1 MKGASMLENLH
12 VKNLALI
19 EEEDIT
25 FLDGLHILSGE
36 TGAGKSIILG
46 ALGLALGGKV
56 SKDMLRDPGKEAL
69 VEAVFRITRDS
80 QRKQLAELD
89 IEPYDDEVILSRKIT
104 ESRSVAK
111 INGEMVPAIKM
122 KEVGDIFLDIHGQ
135 NDHQSLLHKKKH
147 LEMLDEYAKNE
158 VGPLKERMQTAY
170 KTYAAKQQEWKE
182 ANQLDGDRER
192 EISFLEY
199 EIKEITEANLEIGED
214 ARFENQYRRLSN
226 SKRIMEALSEALS
239 EAYQQT
245 SGSDGASEQVGRAV
259 QRLHQILSY
268 DEALE
273 PMFESLNDIDSL
285 LSDFNRD
292 LSQYMAEAEFDEE
305 MFAQIDGRLNEINR
319 LKDKYGATIEDILAA
334 KQEKEDRL
342 EKLMHHEAYL
352 AKLTQALNDAKKEA
366 EDAAFALSGMR
377 KRYAKE
383 LSGKVEEALMDLNFL
398 DVHFSMEFLQTDHIG
413 ADGYDDAQFMIR
425 TNPGEPIRPLKDI
438 ASGGEMSRI
447 MLAIKTVLAEHDDI
461 DTLIFDEIDAGIS
474 GRTAQAVS
482 EKLHLV
488 AKEHQVICITH
499 LPQIAA
505 MADHHYLIQKDVVGN
520 ETISSIEALSYHDSI
535 KELARMLGGTTITQ
549 TVLDNAKEM
558 KDLAQGKKDV

>member
-1 MKGASMLENLH
+1 MLENLH

-122 KEVGDIFLDIHGQ
+122 KQVGDIFLDIHGQ

-226 SKRIMEALSEALS
+226 SKRIMEALSEA
-239 EAYQQT
+239 YQQT
-245 SGSDGASEQVGRAV
+245 SGSDGASEQVGRAM

>member
-1 MKGASMLENLH
+1 MLENLH

-56 SKDMLRDPGKEAL
+56 SKEMLRDGDKEAM
-69 VEAVFRITRDS
+69 VEAVFRVTRES
-80 QRKQLAELD
+80 QRKQLAALD
-89 IEPYDDEVILSRKIT
+89 VEPYDDQIILSRKIT

-111 INGEMVPAIKM
+111 INGEMVPAVKM
-122 KEVGDIFLDIHGQ
+122 KQVGDIFLGIHGQ

-147 LEMLDEYAKNE
+147 LEMLDEYAKSE
-158 VGPLKERMQTAY
+158 VQPLKERMHTAY
-170 KTYAAKQQEWKE
+170 KKYAQKQQEWQD
-182 ANQLDGDRER
+182 ADRMDGDRER

-199 EIKEITEANLEIGED
+199 EIHEIADATLQVGED
-214 ARFENQYRRLSN
+214 ERFESQYRRLSN
-226 SKRIMEALSEALS
+226 SKRIMEALGEA
-239 EAYQQT
+239 QQM
-245 SGSDGASEQVGRAV
+245 SAGADGASDQIGRAI
-259 QRLHQILSY
+259 QRLHQVVVY
-268 DEALE
+268 DEALS
-273 PMFESLNDIDSL
+273 PMLDSLSDIDSL

-292 LSQYMAEAEFDEE
+292 LSQYMSEAEFDEE
-305 MFAQIDGRLNEINR
+305 LFAQIDGRLNEINR
-319 LKDKYGATIEDILAA
+319 LKDKYGSTIEQILAA
-334 KQEKEDRL
+334 KEEKEERL
-342 EKLMHHEAYL
+342 QKLQHYEAYL
-352 AKLTQALNDAKKEA
+352 AKLSEECKQAKKEA
-366 EDAAFALSGMR
+366 EDAAFALSSMR
-377 KRYAKE
+377 QHYAKE
-383 LSGKVEEALMDLNFL
+383 LSKKVEEALLDLNFL
-398 DVHFSMEFLQTDHIG
+398 DVHFSMEFLQAEKIG
-413 ADGYDDAQFMIR
+413 MDGYDDAQFMIR

-505 MADHHYLIQKDVVGN
+505 MADHHYLIQKDVIGN

-558 KDLAQGKKDV
+558 KELAQQKKDV

>member
-226 SKRIMEALSEALS
+226 SKRIMEALSEA
-239 EAYQQT
+239 YQQT

-305 MFAQIDGRLNEINR
+305 MFAQIDGRLSEINR

>member
-122 KEVGDIFLDIHGQ
+122 KEVGDIFLYIHGQ

-226 SKRIMEALSEALS
+226 SKRIMEALS

>member
-56 SKDMLRDPGKEAL
+56 SKDMLRDLGKEAL

-226 SKRIMEALSEALS
+226 SKRIMEALSEA
-239 EAYQQT
+239 YQQT

-319 LKDKYGATIEDILAA
+319 LKDKYGATIEDILAT
-334 KQEKEDRL
+334 KQEKEERL

-425 TNPGEPIRPLKDI
+425 TNLGEPIRPLKDI

>member
-1 MKGASMLENLH
+1 MLENLH

-89 IEPYDDEVILSRKIT
+89 IEPYDDEIILSRKIT

-226 SKRIMEALSEALS
+226 SKRIMEALSEA
-239 EAYQQT
+239 YQQT

-319 LKDKYGATIEDILAA
+319 LKDKYGATIEDILAT

-438 ASGGEMSRI
+438 ASGGELSRI

>member
-170 KTYAAKQQEWKE
+170 KTYATKQQEWKE

-226 SKRIMEALSEALS
+226 SKRIMEALS

-292 LSQYMAEAEFDEE
+292 LSQYMAETEFDEE

-425 TNPGEPIRPLKDI
+425 TNPGEPIRPLKDV

>member
-1 MKGASMLENLH
+1 MLENLH

-56 SKDMLRDPGKEAL
+56 SKEMLRDGDKEAL
-69 VEAVFRITRDS
+69 VEAVFRVTRES
-80 QRKQLAELD
+80 QRKQLAALD
-89 IEPYDDEVILSRKIT
+89 VEPYDDQIILSRKIT

-111 INGEMVPAIKM
+111 INGEMVPAVKM
-122 KEVGDIFLDIHGQ
+122 KQVGDIFLDIHGQ

-147 LEMLDEYAKNE
+147 LEMLDEYAKSE
-158 VGPLKERMQTAY
+158 VQPLKEHMHTAY
-170 KTYAAKQQEWKE
+170 KTYAQKQQEWQD
-182 ANQLDGDRER
+182 ADRMDGDRER

-199 EIKEITEANLEIGED
+199 EIHEIADANLQVGED
-214 ARFENQYRRLSN
+214 ERFESQYRRLSN
-226 SKRIMEALSEALS
+226 SKRIMEALGEA
-239 EAYQQT
+239 QQM
-245 SGSDGASEQVGRAV
+245 SAGADGASDQIGRAI
-259 QRLHQILSY
+259 QRLHQVVVY
-268 DEALE
+268 DEALS
-273 PMFESLNDIDSL
+273 PMLDSLSDIDSL

-292 LSQYMAEAEFDEE
+292 LSQYMSEAEFDEE
-305 MFAQIDGRLNEINR
+305 LFAQIDGRLNEINR
-319 LKDKYGATIEDILAA
+319 LKDKYGSTIEQILAA
-334 KQEKEDRL
+334 KEEKEERL
-342 EKLMHHEAYL
+342 QKLQHYEAYL
-352 AKLTQALNDAKKEA
+352 AKLSEECKQAKKEA
-366 EDAAFALSGMR
+366 EDAAFALSSMR
-377 KRYAKE
+377 QHYAKE
-383 LSGKVEEALMDLNFL
+383 LSKKVEDALLDLNFL
-398 DVHFSMEFLQTDHIG
+398 DVHFSMEFLQAEKIG
-413 ADGYDDAQFMIR
+413 MDGYDDAQFMIR

-505 MADHHYLIQKDVVGN
+505 MADHHYLIQKDVIGN

-558 KDLAQGKKDV
+558 KELAQQKKDV

>member
-1 MKGASMLENLH
+1 MLENLH

-226 SKRIMEALSEALS
+226 SKRIMEALSEA
-239 EAYQQT
+239 YQQT

-334 KQEKEDRL
+334 KQEKEDCL

>member
-226 SKRIMEALSEALS
+226 SKRIMEALS

-505 MADHHYLIQKDVVGN
+505 TADHHYLIQKDVVGN

>member
-1 MKGASMLENLH
+1 MLENLH

-122 KEVGDIFLDIHGQ
+122 KQVGDIFLDIHGQ
-135 NDHQSLLHKKKH
+135 NDQQSLLHKKKH

-226 SKRIMEALSEALS
+226 SKRIMEALSEA
-239 EAYQQT
+239 YQQT

-292 LSQYMAEAEFDEE
+292 LSQYMAETEFDEE

-342 EKLMHHEAYL
+342 EKLMHHEVYL

>member
-1 MKGASMLENLH
+1 MLENLH

-69 VEAVFRITRDS
+69 IEAVFRITRDS

-226 SKRIMEALSEALS
+226 SKRIMEALSEA
-239 EAYQQT
+239 YQQT

-292 LSQYMAEAEFDEE
+292 LSQYMAETEFDEE

>member
-1 MKGASMLENLH
+1 MLENLH

-56 SKDMLRDPGKEAL
+56 LKDMLRDPGKEAL

-226 SKRIMEALSEALS
+226 SKRIMEALSEA
-239 EAYQQT
+239 YQQT

-292 LSQYMAEAEFDEE
+292 LSQYMAETEFDEE

-334 KQEKEDRL
+334 KQEKKDRL

>member
-226 SKRIMEALSEALS
+226 SKRIMEALSEA
-239 EAYQQT
+239 YQQT

-319 LKDKYGATIEDILAA
+319 LKDKYGATIEDILAT

-425 TNPGEPIRPLKDI
+425 TNPGEPIRPLKDV

>member
-158 VGPLKERMQTAY
+158 VGPLQERMQTAY

-226 SKRIMEALSEALS
+226 SKRIMEALSEA
-239 EAYQQT
+239 YQQT

-292 LSQYMAEAEFDEE
+292 LSQYMAETEFDEE

>member
-1 MKGASMLENLH
+1 MLENLH

-56 SKDMLRDPGKEAL
+56 SKEMLRDGDKEAL
-69 VEAVFRITRDS
+69 VEAVFRVTRES
-80 QRKQLAELD
+80 QRKQLAALD
-89 IEPYDDEVILSRKIT
+89 VEPYDDQIILSRKIT

-111 INGEMVPAIKM
+111 INGEMVPAVKM
-122 KEVGDIFLDIHGQ
+122 KQVGDIFLDIHGQ

-147 LEMLDEYAKNE
+147 LEMLDEYAKSE
-158 VGPLKERMQTAY
+158 VQPLKERMHTAY
-170 KTYAAKQQEWKE
+170 KKYAQKQQEWQD
-182 ANQLDGDRER
+182 ADRMDGDRER

-199 EIKEITEANLEIGED
+199 EIHEIADANLQVGED
-214 ARFENQYRRLSN
+214 KRFESQYRRLSN
-226 SKRIMEALSEALS
+226 SKRIMEALGEA
-239 EAYQQT
+239 QQM
-245 SGSDGASEQVGRAV
+245 SAGADGASDQIGRAI
-259 QRLHQILSY
+259 QRLHQVVVY
-268 DEALE
+268 DEALS
-273 PMFESLNDIDSL
+273 PMLDSLSDIDSL

-292 LSQYMAEAEFDEE
+292 LSQYMSEAEFDEE
-305 MFAQIDGRLNEINR
+305 LFAQIDGRLNEINR
-319 LKDKYGATIEDILAA
+319 LKDKYGSTIEQILAA
-334 KQEKEDRL
+334 KEEKEERL
-342 EKLMHHEAYL
+342 QKLQHYEAYL
-352 AKLTQALNDAKKEA
+352 AKLSEECKQAKKEA
-366 EDAAFALSGMR
+366 EDAAFALSSMR
-377 KRYAKE
+377 QHYAKE
-383 LSGKVEEALMDLNFL
+383 LSKKVEDALLDLNFL
-398 DVHFSMEFLQTDHIG
+398 DVHFSMEFLQAEKIG
-413 ADGYDDAQFMIR
+413 MDGYDDAQFMIR

-488 AKEHQVICITH
+488 AKKHQVICITH

-505 MADHHYLIQKDVVGN
+505 MADHHYLIQKDVIGN

-558 KDLAQGKKDV
+558 KELAQQKKDV

>member
-1 MKGASMLENLH
+1 MLENLH

-56 SKDMLRDPGKEAL
+56 SKDMLRDLGKEAL

-226 SKRIMEALSEALS
+226 SKRIMEALSEA
-239 EAYQQT
+239 YQQT

-319 LKDKYGATIEDILAA
+319 LKDKYGATIEDILAT
-334 KQEKEDRL
+334 KQEKEERL

-425 TNPGEPIRPLKDI
+425 TNLGEPIRPLKDI

>member
-226 SKRIMEALSEALS
+226 SKRIMEALS

>member
-1 MKGASMLENLH
+1 MLENLH

-170 KTYAAKQQEWKE
+170 KTYATKQQEWKE

-226 SKRIMEALSEALS
+226 SKRIMEALS

-292 LSQYMAEAEFDEE
+292 LSQYMAETEFDEE

>member
-226 SKRIMEALSEALS
+226 SKRIMEALSEA
-239 EAYQQT
+239 YQQT

-273 PMFESLNDIDSL
+273 PMFESLNDSDSL

-292 LSQYMAEAEFDEE
+292 LSQYMAETEFDEE

>member
-56 SKDMLRDPGKEAL
+56 LKDMLRDPGKEAL

-226 SKRIMEALSEALS
+226 SKRIMEALSEA
-239 EAYQQT
+239 YQQT

-292 LSQYMAEAEFDEE
+292 LSQYMAETEFDEE

-520 ETISSIEALSYHDSI
+520 ETISSIEALSYHDRI

>member
-1 MKGASMLENLH
+1 MLENLH

-226 SKRIMEALSEALS
+226 SKRIMEALSEA
-239 EAYQQT
+239 YQQT

-319 LKDKYGATIEDILAA
+319 LKDKYGATIENILAT
-334 KQEKEDRL
+334 KQEKEERL

>member
-56 SKDMLRDPGKEAL
+56 LKDMLRDPGKEAL

-226 SKRIMEALSEALS
+226 SKRIMEALSEA
-239 EAYQQT
+239 YQQT

-292 LSQYMAEAEFDEE
+292 LSQYMAETEFDEE

>member
-122 KEVGDIFLDIHGQ
+122 KQVGDIFLDIHGQ

-170 KTYAAKQQEWKE
+170 KTYAAKQQEWNE

-226 SKRIMEALSEALS
+226 SKRIMEALS

>member
-1 MKGASMLENLH
+1 MLENLH

-226 SKRIMEALSEALS
+226 SKRIMEALSEA
-239 EAYQQT
+239 YQQT

-292 LSQYMAEAEFDEE
+292 LSQYMAETEFDEE

-342 EKLMHHEAYL
+342 EKLMHHEVYL

>member
-1 MKGASMLENLH
+1 MLENLH

-122 KEVGDIFLDIHGQ
+122 KQVGDIFLDIHGQ

-226 SKRIMEALSEALS
+226 SKRIMEALSEA
-239 EAYQQT
+239 YQQT

-319 LKDKYGATIEDILAA
+319 LKDKYGATIEDILAT

>member
-1 MKGASMLENLH
+1 VKGASMLENLH

-226 SKRIMEALSEALS
+226 SKRIMEALSEA
-239 EAYQQT
+239 YQQT

-292 LSQYMAEAEFDEE
+292 LSQYMAETEFDEE

>member
-1 MKGASMLENLH
+1 MLENLH

-147 LEMLDEYAKNE
+147 LEVLDEYAKNE

-226 SKRIMEALSEALS
+226 SKRIMEALS

-319 LKDKYGATIEDILAA
+319 LKDKYGATIEDILAT

>member
-1 MKGASMLENLH
+1 MLENLH

-56 SKDMLRDPGKEAL
+56 SKEMLRDGDKEAL
-69 VEAVFRITRDS
+69 VEAVFRVTRES
-80 QRKQLAELD
+80 QRKQLAALD
-89 IEPYDDEVILSRKIT
+89 VEPYDDQIILSRKIT

-111 INGEMVPAIKM
+111 INGEMVPAVKM
-122 KEVGDIFLDIHGQ
+122 KQVGDIFLDIHGQ

-147 LEMLDEYAKNE
+147 LEMLDEYAKSE
-158 VGPLKERMQTAY
+158 VQPLKERMHTAY
-170 KTYAAKQQEWKE
+170 KKYAQKQQEWQD
-182 ANQLDGDRER
+182 ADRMDGDRER

-199 EIKEITEANLEIGED
+199 EIHEIAEANLQVGED
-214 ARFENQYRRLSN
+214 ERFESQYRRLSN
-226 SKRIMEALSEALS
+226 SKRIMEALGEA
-239 EAYQQT
+239 QQM
-245 SGSDGASEQVGRAV
+245 SAGADGASDQIGRAI
-259 QRLHQILSY
+259 QRLHQVVVY
-268 DEALE
+268 DEALS
-273 PMFESLNDIDSL
+273 PMLDSLSDIDSL

-292 LSQYMAEAEFDEE
+292 LSQYMSEAEFDEE
-305 MFAQIDGRLNEINR
+305 LFAQIDGRLNEINR
-319 LKDKYGATIEDILAA
+319 LKDKYGSTIEQILAA
-334 KQEKEDRL
+334 KEEKEERL
-342 EKLMHHEAYL
+342 QKLQHYEEYL
-352 AKLTQALNDAKKEA
+352 AKLSEECKQAKKEA
-366 EDAAFALSGMR
+366 EDAAFALSSMR
-377 KRYAKE
+377 QRYAKE
-383 LSGKVEEALMDLNFL
+383 LSKKVEDALLDLNFL
-398 DVHFSMEFLQTDHIG
+398 DVHFSMEFLQAEKIG
-413 ADGYDDAQFMIR
+413 MDGYDDAQFMIR

-558 KDLAQGKKDV
+558 KELAQQKKDV

>member
-1 MKGASMLENLH
+1 MLENLH

-226 SKRIMEALSEALS
+226 SKRIMEALSEA
-239 EAYQQT
+239 YQQT

-319 LKDKYGATIEDILAA
+319 LKDKYGATIEDILAT

-425 TNPGEPIRPLKDI
+425 TNPGELIRPLKDI

>member
-1 MKGASMLENLH
+1 MLENLH

-56 SKDMLRDPGKEAL
+56 SKEMLRDGDKEAL
-69 VEAVFRITRDS
+69 VEAVFRVTRES
-80 QRKQLAELD
+80 QRKQLAALD
-89 IEPYDDEVILSRKIT
+89 VEPYDDQIILSRKIT

-111 INGEMVPAIKM
+111 INGEMVPAVKM
-122 KEVGDIFLDIHGQ
+122 KQVGDIFLDIHGQ

-147 LEMLDEYAKNE
+147 LEMLDEYAKSE
-158 VGPLKERMQTAY
+158 VQPLKERMHTAY
-170 KTYAAKQQEWKE
+170 KKYAQKQQEWQD
-182 ANQLDGDRER
+182 ADRMDGDRER

-199 EIKEITEANLEIGED
+199 EIHEIADANLQVGED
-214 ARFENQYRRLSN
+214 ERFESQYRRLSN
-226 SKRIMEALSEALS
+226 SKRIMEALGEA
-239 EAYQQT
+239 QQM
-245 SGSDGASEQVGRAV
+245 SAGADGASDQIGRAI
-259 QRLHQILSY
+259 QRLHQVVVY
-268 DEALE
+268 DEALS
-273 PMFESLNDIDSL
+273 PMLDSLSDIDSL

-292 LSQYMAEAEFDEE
+292 LSQYMSEAEFDEE
-305 MFAQIDGRLNEINR
+305 LFAQIDGRLNEINR
-319 LKDKYGATIEDILAA
+319 LKDKYGSTIEQILAA
-334 KQEKEDRL
+334 KEEKEERL
-342 EKLMHHEAYL
+342 QKLQHYEAYL
-352 AKLTQALNDAKKEA
+352 AKLSEECKQAKKEA
-366 EDAAFALSGMR
+366 EDAALALSSMR
-377 KRYAKE
+377 QHYAKE
-383 LSGKVEEALMDLNFL
+383 LSKKVEDALLDLNFL
-398 DVHFSMEFLQTDHIG
+398 DVHFSMEFLQAEKIG
-413 ADGYDDAQFMIR
+413 MDGYDDAQFMIR

-505 MADHHYLIQKDVVGN
+505 MADHHYLIQKDVIGN

-558 KDLAQGKKDV
+558 KELAQQKKDV

>member
-1 MKGASMLENLH
+1 MLENLH

-226 SKRIMEALSEALS
+226 SKRIMEALSEA
-239 EAYQQT
+239 YQQT

-319 LKDKYGATIEDILAA
+319 LKDKYGATIEDILAT

-438 ASGGEMSRI
+438 ASGGDMSRI

>member
-1 MKGASMLENLH
+1 MLENLH

-122 KEVGDIFLDIHGQ
+122 KQVGDIFLDIHGQ

-226 SKRIMEALSEALS
+226 SKRIMEALSEA
-239 EAYQQT
+239 YQQT

-319 LKDKYGATIEDILAA
+319 LKDKYGTTIEDILAA

-366 EDAAFALSGMR
+366 EDAAFALSAMR

>member
-1 MKGASMLENLH
+1 MLENLH

-135 NDHQSLLHKKKH
+135 NDHQSLFHKKKH

-226 SKRIMEALSEALS
+226 SKRIMEALS

-319 LKDKYGATIEDILAA
+319 LKDKYGATIEDILAT

>member
-199 EIKEITEANLEIGED
+199 EIKEITEAKLEIGED

-226 SKRIMEALSEALS
+226 SKRIMEALS

-352 AKLTQALNDAKKEA
+352 AKLTQALNDAQKEA

>member
-1 MKGASMLENLH
+1 MLENLH

-111 INGEMVPAIKM
+111 INGEMVPAIRM

-226 SKRIMEALSEALS
+226 SKRIMEALSEA
-239 EAYQQT
+239 YQQT

-285 LSDFNRD
+285 LADFNRD

-425 TNPGEPIRPLKDI
+425 TNPGEQIRPLKDI

>member
-1 MKGASMLENLH
+1 MLENLH

-199 EIKEITEANLEIGED
+199 EIKEITEAKLEIGED

-226 SKRIMEALSEALS
+226 SKRIMEALS

-352 AKLTQALNDAKKEA
+352 AKLTQALNDAQKEA